1 METLAYLHLALAN
14 EASADTD
21 YSPLIFSW
29 DLKLFKRLER
39 YKLSTRATIYL
50 LSISVAVS
58 LLGMANQALALVQ
71 EGDRGSEV
79 IALQQRLKQ
88 LGYFQGNV
96 TGYFGSLTKQAVISF
111 QQAKG
116 LTADGLVGTNT
127 QASLGDK
134 LSSKSQ
140 PVQEPAQDIL
150 QLGDRGSQVS
160 TLQESLAAAG
170 FRSGVNGIF
179 DEATQNAVK
188 RFQQAR
194 GLTVDG
200 VVGSQTRA
208 ALPAIGGAEPSSKPG
223 NVSSGFDI
231 KALQKRLQER
241 GFYRGS
247 VDGFWGPKT
256 QAAVEAAQRAYSVSA
271 DDIESRRF

>member
-21 YSPLIFSW
+21 YTPLIFSW
-29 DLKLFKRLER
+29 DLKLFKRLDR

-127 QASLGDK
+127 QASLGD
-134 LSSKSQ
+134 Q
-140 PVQEPAQDIL
+140 
-150 QLGDRGSQVS
+150 
-160 TLQESLAAAG
+160 
-170 FRSGVNGIF
+170 
-179 DEATQNAVK
+179 
-188 RFQQAR
+188 
-194 GLTVDG
+194 
-200 VVGSQTRA
+200 
-208 ALPAIGGAEPSSKPG
+208 PSSRP
-223 NVSSGFDI
+223 
-231 KALQKRLQER
+231 Q
-241 GFYRGS
+241 
-247 VDGFWGPKT
+247 P
-256 QAAVEAAQRAYSVSA
+256 
-271 DDIESRRF
+271 